1 MDVKE
6 EPAVH
11 VDHATEK
18 SLEAHGATPDD
29 DTALTPEEERRLKRK
44 VDFAIVPYCSLLY
57 LLSFLDR
64 VNIGQA
70 RTAGLEAD
78 LKLTGN
84 DYDIALTVFFVSYV
98 AFEIPCNLILRR
110 WQPHRVITVTMIAW
124 AIVMILMGVV
134 KDFGGLAAA
143 RFMLGLAESGLFP
156 GINLLLTHWYTR
168 NESNIIVS
176 IFFAGAT
183 LAGAWG
189 GLLAYGIRHMAGVGG
204 KNGWSWIFILEG
216 LLTLACAIPG
226 WWLVPDFPEDAKFL
240 NESERGKWMARLRR
254 SQGLT
259 AMPLPFRWAH
269 VRRAFSD
276 WRAYVYALMYIG
288 IAQPFYSLALF
299 TPSIIKGLGAT
310 NANANLLS
318 VPPYA
323 VGFVSTVLFALASDR
338 LCMRGPFIVLG
349 MSIVIIGYI
358 VLLTPVSFAA
368 QYIALHLCV
377 LGCCPC
383 IATCITW
390 VGNNFGPTYT
400 RATVM
405 GLFFTTGNAAG
416 LVSSNVYPAPDGPRY
431 IRGHVVAIAFAA
443 MTIACAIT
451 MMIDNGRNN
460 RARDAQHG
468 AVEARGKESVDSRT
482 GLAVDAFDRERWGL
496 QGLSDVEIIELGD
509 RHPSYRYIL

>member
-1 MDVKE
+1 MSTLDVKDAPVVE
-6 EPAVH
+6 H
-11 VDHATEK
+11 HSEK
-18 SLEAHGATPDD
+18 SLDGGLSDD
-29 DTALTPEEERRLKRK
+29 SDLALSPADERKLKRK
-44 VDFAIVPYCSLLY
+44 IDWNIVPYCSLLY

-70 RTAGLEAD
+70 RTAGLETD
-78 LKLTGN
+78 LKLVRN
-84 DYDIALTVFFVSYV
+84 QYDIALTVFFVSYV
-98 AFEIPCNLILRR
+98 AFEIPSNILLRR
-110 WQPHRVITVTMIAW
+110 FKPHRIITLSMIAW
-124 AIVMILMGVV
+124 AIVMTLMGIVHN
-134 KDFGGLAAA
+134 FAGLAAA
-143 RFMLGLAESGLFP
+143 RFMLGLAEGGLFP

-216 LLTLACAIPG
+216 LLTFLCALPA

-240 NESERGKWMARLRR
+240 TERERSQWMARLRR

-259 AMPLPFRWAH
+259 GTHVAYSWEQ
-269 VRRAFSD
+269 VRRAFVD
-276 WRAYVYALMYIG
+276 WRTYIYALMYIG

-323 VGFVSTVLFALASDR
+323 LGFVSTILFALGSDR
-338 LCMRGPFIVLG
+338 LCMRGPFIIFG
-349 MSIVIIGYI
+349 MSIVIVGYI
-358 VLLTPVSFAA
+358 ILLTPVSFGV
-368 QYIALHLCV
+368 QYFALHLCV
-377 LGCCPC
+377 IGCCPC

-405 GLFFTTGNAAG
+405 GLFFATGNSAG
-416 LVSSNVYPAPDGPRY
+416 IVSSNVYPVRTAPRY
-431 IRGHVVAIAFAA
+431 TMGHSVAIAFSA
-443 MTIACAIT
+443 MAIACAVT
-451 MMIDNGRNN
+451 MMLDNARHN

-468 AVEARGKESVDSRT
+468 RVLSRGKESVDERT
-482 GLAVDAFDRERWGL
+482 GRAVDAFDRARWGL
-496 QGLSDVEIIELGD
+496 EGLSDDEVVLLGD
-509 RHPSYRYIL
+509 RHPAYRYIL